1 MNQDFWKTLHGWLN
15 VAHSDDIHAKKRLL
29 LELHCQLSDP
39 GLRSDIQRIL
49 RLMDRELLARAEWA
63 MYCVMQ
69 LR

>member
-1 MNQDFWKTLHGWLN
+1 LLLDLHG
-15 VAHSDDIHAKKRLL
+15 
-29 LELHCQLSDP
+29 QLSDP
-39 GLRSDIQRIL
+39 GLRNDIQRIV